1 MIIQVFNL
9 SNETKDADLRRLF
22 SPYGIVLS
30 AEVSRNK
37 FDGRSR
43 CHAFIDMPVDKEA
56 RQAIVSLDQ
65 FEFGGKRISVS
76 QLNPPIF

>member
-9 SNETKDADLRRLF
+9 SKETKDADLRRLF
-22 SPYGIVLS
+22 SPYGIVLT

-43 CHAFIDMPVDKEA
+43 CRALVDMPVAKQS
-56 RQAIVSLDQ
+56 RQSIV
-65 FEFGGKRISVS
+65 
-76 QLNPPIF
+76 